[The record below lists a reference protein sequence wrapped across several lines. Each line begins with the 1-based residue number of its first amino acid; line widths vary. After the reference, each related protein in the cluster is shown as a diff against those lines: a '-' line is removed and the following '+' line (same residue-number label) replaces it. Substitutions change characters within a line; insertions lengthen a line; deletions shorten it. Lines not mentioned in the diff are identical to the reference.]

1 MPIQIS
7 CLYFILYFL
16 LIKLNGYSLVT
27 GWPHSKPNHPP
38 PDGTTEGCSHEEHWK
53 NVGRSTRRSPR
64 GKFWSRNLLES
75 LMGSIHIV
83 WKGVFYGFSDWIARK
98 WNHGMRKGTSLRV
111 LTNTVKNI
119 SRTKSFPVGR
129 VVVVVGGGGV
139 GSSAKMLFFSKL
151 FKCLQ
156 MVEWTNDSWPSV
168 ARWKCYMFLWNVRKA
183 PVQIFIPL
191 TTCDIINF
199 NVLLTTLTSI
209 CSGERDLSNHIP
221 K

>member
-7 CLYFILYFL
+7 CLYFIFYFL

-53 NVGRSTRRSPR
+53 NVGRSIRRSPR

-75 LMGSIHIV
+75 LMGSIYIV
-83 WKGVFYGFSDWIARK
+83 WKGVFYGFSDWITRK

-129 VVVVVGGGGV
+129 VVVVVVVVMGEEEEGLNRV
-139 GSSAKMLFFSKL
+139 RKCFFSRSFSNACKWSSRQMTVGHQL
-151 FKCLQ
+151 LVGNLTHLHVSLKCQ
-156 MVEWTNDSWPSV
+156 KS
-168 ARWKCYMFLWNVRKA
+168 ARA
-183 PVQIFIPL
+183 
-191 TTCDIINF
+191 
-199 NVLLTTLTSI
+199 
-209 CSGERDLSNHIP
+209 DLYPTYHVWHHRF
-221 K
+221 